1 MAGFRIEWKFGKLP
15 ISDTARDVF
24 FGSAADRWANVI
36 TGWPKGA
43 GGRPALDVLT
53 IEVRMTDL
61 NKKRDPNGSFILAH
75 VDVRDQLKSGPAKHI
90 PTRARISL
98 DKVKFVDRFQQ
109 DGPATAD
116 LIAHEIGHAL
126 GFGETWAKRG
136 LLREVGTKVFYT
148 GKHAV
153 AEYRSWTAANKA
165 KPGVPVE
172 DTGGQNTALEHWKE
186 NSSDTSRQGLRLT
199 FELMSGNL
207 EHGDNRLTRL
217 TVAAMKDL
225 GYQVDM
231 DAADDYRT
239 HA

>member
-1 MAGFRIEWKFGKLP
+1 MAGFRIEWKFGTLP

-24 FGSAADRWANVI
+24 FGGAADRWANVI

-43 GGRPALDVLT
+43 GGRPALNVLT
-53 IEVRMTDL
+53 IEVRMRDL
-61 NKKRDPNGSFILAH
+61 NKKPGAGGSFILAH
-75 VDVRDQLKSGPAKHI
+75 ADLLDQLKSGPAKHI
-90 PTRARISL
+90 PTRAQILL
-98 DKVKFVDRFQQ
+98 DKAKFLDRFQK
-109 DGPATAD
+109 DGAATVD

-126 GFGETWAKRG
+126 GFGEIWAERG
-136 LLREVGTKVFYT
+136 LLRKVGTKIFYT

-153 AEYRSWTAANKA
+153 AEYRTWAAANKA

-172 DTGGQNTALEHWKE
+172 DAGGANTAGEHWKE
-186 NSSDTSRQGLRLT
+186 NSSDTSKQGIRLT
-199 FELMSGNL
+199 SELMSGNL

-231 DAADDYRT
+231 GAADDYRT